1 MTKLKSSRI
10 INQLKSLGPGL
21 LWAGAAIGVSHLVQS
36 TRAGANYGFAL
47 IWAVLLAN
55 LFKYPAFE
63 FGPRYAAATGKSL
76 LHGYSEI
83 GKWAIGVFL
92 LMTFGTMFTIQ
103 AAVTIVTAG
112 LAAYLFGIPLSPII
126 WSIIVIFICILIL
139 MIGRYPLLDKL
150 IKLVIVLLSIS
161 TIVAVIGA
169 VSHGNSVQPDFIKPQ
184 VWTLSGIAFLVA
196 LMGWMPSAIDI
207 SVWHSLWTIERK
219 KETEHAPSL
228 KEALF
233 DFNLGYFGTA
243 FLALGFLTL
252 GAMVMYGSEVH
263 FSPSGAGFARQ
274 LIDMYTDTLGEWSS
288 PVIGLAAFT
297 TMFSTTL
304 TVTDAFPRVLRKSS
318 EIIFKKQLKNKN
330 TNYLYWVWMLIV
342 VSGSLIVIAFLKNE
356 MTLLV
361 DLATT
366 LSFLTAPILAYINYK
381 VVTGKT
387 MPIEFQPKRWLKV
400 LSWIGII
407 FLSGFSFLFLAWR
420 FGKGFIY

>member
-1 MTKLKSSRI
+1 MPNKNSNRI
-10 INQLKSLGPGL
+10 INQLKALGPGL

-83 GKWAIGVFL
+83 GKWAMGVFL
-92 LMTFGTMFTIQ
+92 FMTFGTMFTIQ

-112 LAAYLFGIPLSPII
+112 LAAYLFGVTLSPLV
-126 WSIIVIFICILIL
+126 WSILIIFVCMLIL

-150 IKLVIVLLSIS
+150 IKFIIILLSIS
-161 TIVAVIGA
+161 TITAVIAAIGYR
-169 VSHGNSVQPDFIKPQ
+169 NPIQPEFIKPQ

-219 KETEHAPSL
+219 KETGHAPSL

-252 GAMVMYGSEVH
+252 GAIVMYGSGTH
-263 FSPSGAGFARQ
+263 FSSTGAGFASQ
-274 LIDMYTDTLGEWSS
+274 LIDMYVLTLGEWSR
-288 PVIGLAAFT
+288 PIIGLAAFT

-304 TVTDAFPRVLRKSS
+304 TVTDAFPRVLRKST
-318 EIIFKKQLKNKN
+318 EIIFNNHFKNKN
-330 TNYLYWVWMLIV
+330 TNYLYWIGMMIV
-342 VSGSLIVIAFLKNE
+342 VIGSLTIITFFLND

-387 MPIEFQPKRWLKV
+387 MPKEFQPKQWLKI

-407 FLSGFSFLFLAWR
+407 FLSIFSLLFLAWR
-420 FGKGFIY
+420 FGEGLIY